1 MRKQILLFF
10 LLLLNY
16 ISSGY
21 SLVGNTYIANFKIP
35 IISRKQNIEIEFT
48 TNKHANLKLDGFIN
62 SEGNVYYSY
71 DKTNKTFTYKADDV
85 LEKIMNKYFVSLNDM
100 YYNESDDTQVITI
113 KSKLVRI
120 KQKIILK
127 RGEPMFP
134 QAPPLIYVD

>member
-1 MRKQILLFF
+1 MRKRILLFF

-120 KQKIILK
+120 KQKIILR
-127 RGEPMFP
+127 RGKPWFP
-134 QAPPLIYVD
+134 PIN

>member
-10 LLLLNY
+10 LILLNY

-71 DKTNKTFTYKADDV
+71 DKKNKTFTYKADDV

-120 KQKIILK
+120 KQKIILR
-127 RGEPMFP
+127 RGGTEVP
-134 QAPPLIYVD
+134 ASPLL

>member
-16 ISSGY
+16 ISCGY

-71 DKTNKTFTYKADDV
+71 DKKNKTFTYKADDV

-120 KQKIILK
+120 KQQIILR
-127 RGEPMFP
+127 RGGTEVPSS
-134 QAPPLIYVD
+134 PLF

>member
-10 LLLLNY
+10 LILLNY

-71 DKTNKTFTYKADDV
+71 DKKNKTFTYKADDV

-120 KQKIILK
+120 KQQIILR
-127 RGEPMFP
+127 RGGTEVPSS
-134 QAPPLIYVD
+134 PLF

>member
-1 MRKQILLFF
+1 MRKQILLFL

-16 ISSGY
+16 ISNGY

-71 DKTNKTFTYKADDV
+71 DKKNKTFTYKADDV

-120 KQKIILK
+120 KQQIILR
-127 RGEPMFP
+127 RGGTDVPSS
-134 QAPPLIYVD
+134 PLL